1 MVTSQLMTAPVGS
14 KTILT
19 LSLTQLRYEGIISI
33 ESTATPCRVR
43 FINCHALVEEDTL
56 VIDEFEDFPFPLNP
70 DSGYAAIS
78 YVWKGNPMMEHE
90 EEAERLGYFNVL
102 GAESGDPISI
112 HALRSACFAAQKAY
126 SDQIEYIWL
135 DRLCI
140 IQNNQEDKSWQITRM
155 FEVYKNADLT
165 IILPGGIQ
173 RLVGLDEETAWV
185 HRAWTLQEAL
195 APNAALVLHQWDEEE
210 GAVGSWDTDT
220 AGSIRVIQAAGP
232 GRRGY
237 ALTDLDNLIEACT
250 VGRLRWTP
258 GSWSGDETPQEIEAM
273 EWRTVENVR
282 IIGQP
287 GTPSLHAL
295 LDALRTLDDGA
306 DSFKYYAIWK
316 SALTRTSS
324 RPVDMVLSIM
334 GLFGVTLDPR
344 LFEVGDRVGATI
356 ALSRE
361 ILRRGGTASW
371 IGISTRAPP
380 CRHLSTFPEFPET
393 SVAGKAWIRANG
405 NQEMIDAGTIVD
417 EDSHIGSGPTIPTKE
432 YMIGGDMDEAGY
444 LNFRRKACIVTPVA
458 NFCLRI
464 IEDPTSQHL
473 SAESVDGIPWH
484 FHEGNVAAVSLSEK
498 YNEFFKMMLVQEH
511 TPGRCHV
518 VSYFKIPNLDTTW
531 DKHETNWK
539 KYEFTVGSK
548 TILSLSLTQLRHESI
563 ISIESTATPGRIRFI
578 SCHAL
583 VEEDTLVIDEFEDF
597 PFPLNPDSG
606 CPAVMYAAISYV
618 WKGNPIRE
626 HEEEAERLGYFNVL
640 GAESGDP
647 ISIHALRSACL
658 AAQTYSDQIEY
669 IWFDRPCIIQNH
681 KEDKAWQITRM
692 FEVYKNADVTII
704 LPGGIQRLVGLDEET
719 AWVHRAWTLQEALAP
734 DAALVLH
741 RWEEE
746 EGAVGNWKAD
756 TPGAIQVIQAA
767 GPGRRGCAST
777 NLDNLIEACTVGRL
791 RWTPGTLR
799 EDETPQEIEARE
811 WRTVENVK
819 IIGQPGTP
827 SLNALLDALR
837 TLYDGAGSSKYY
849 SIWKCAL
856 TRTSSRPVDMVF
868 SIMGLF
874 GVTLD
879 PMSFRTEDRIGATIA
894 LSREILRRGGSASW
908 IGISTH
914 APPCRQLST
923 FPEFPETSVAGKAW
937 IKVKGNQETMIEAG
951 TIVDEDAHIG
961 KTTISTREYMI
972 EGDMDEAGYLNFR
985 RKACVVTPGAASS
998 VPGLMDCAECLR
1010 IMEDPASQHLSVESV
1025 DGRTW
1030 HFHEG
1035 VNFDQYKF
1043 PRTAAVVVGYVA
1055 TTSLSE
1061 EYEEFLKL
1069 MLVQEHVPGR
1079 CHVVSYFKIPNF
1091 DWIWENETNW
1101 KEFEFSVGGPDIA

>member
-1 MVTSQLMTAPVGS
+1 MKIGCLS
-14 KTILT
+14 KTL
-19 LSLTQLRYEGIISI
+19 
-33 ESTATPCRVR
+33 
-43 FINCHALVEEDTL
+43 EEIL
-56 VIDEFEDFPFPLNP
+56 VI
-70 DSGYAAIS
+70 
-78 YVWKGNPMMEHE
+78 
-90 EEAERLGYFNVL
+90 NV
-102 GAESGDPISI
+102 
-112 HALRSACFAAQKAY
+112 
-126 SDQIEYIWL
+126 
-135 DRLCI
+135 
-140 IQNNQEDKSWQITRM
+140 
-155 FEVYKNADLT
+155 
-165 IILPGGIQ
+165 
-173 RLVGLDEETAWV
+173 
-185 HRAWTLQEAL
+185 
-195 APNAALVLHQWDEEE
+195 
-210 GAVGSWDTDT
+210 
-220 AGSIRVIQAAGP
+220 
-232 GRRGY
+232 
-237 ALTDLDNLIEACT
+237 
-250 VGRLRWTP
+250 
-258 GSWSGDETPQEIEAM
+258 
-273 EWRTVENVR
+273 
-282 IIGQP
+282 
-287 GTPSLHAL
+287 
-295 LDALRTLDDGA
+295 
-306 DSFKYYAIWK
+306 
-316 SALTRTSS
+316 
-324 RPVDMVLSIM
+324 
-334 GLFGVTLDPR
+334 
-344 LFEVGDRVGATI
+344 
-356 ALSRE
+356 
-361 ILRRGGTASW
+361 
-371 IGISTRAPP
+371 IGIYIIFMINLYSAYVEPTQ
-380 CRHLSTFPEFPET
+380 LSTFPEFPET

-458 NFCLRI
+458 NFSPSFMDCTECLRV

-473 SAESVDGIPWH
+473 SVESVDGIPWH
-484 FHEGNVAAVSLSEK
+484 FHEGNVATVSLSEK
-498 YNEFFKMMLVQEH
+498 YNEFFKLMLVREH

-518 VSYFKIPNLDTTW
+518 VSYFKIPNLDMSW

-539 KYEFTVGSK
+539 KYELTVGSK
-548 TILSLSLTQLRHESI
+548 TILTLSLPQLRYEGI
-563 ISIESTATPGRIRFI
+563 ISIESTATPCRIRFI
-578 SCHAL
+578 NCHAL
-583 VEEDTLVIDEFEDF
+583 VEEDTL
-597 PFPLNPDSG
+597 
-606 CPAVMYAAISYV
+606 
-618 WKGNPIRE
+618 GNPIRE
-626 HEEEAERLGYFNVL
+626 HEEEEAERLGYFNVL

-647 ISIHALRSACL
+647 ISIQTLRSACL
-658 AAQTYSDQIEY
+658 AAQIYSDQIEY

-756 TPGAIQVIQAA
+756 TAWCDSMGK
-767 GPGRRGCAST
+767 
-777 NLDNLIEACTVGRL
+777 L

-1010 IMEDPASQHLSVESV
+1010 IMKDPASQHLSVESV

-1079 CHVVSYFKIPNF
+1079 CHVVSYFKIPWNF